1 MMIRKKQQNF
11 KGQIK
16 LCAIFFRVNLQ
27 TNMRIAAQGTFK
39 WHSEVPSS
47 LVVQTRCLQ
56 WIKTWNCELAG
67 RELVR
72 WHVSTC
78 LQSGTTATSCLNPPE
93 LRQSWT
99 QQPRALRTF
108 SRSPNQPSGSE
119 ACTSFK
125 RFTRNQCNYL
135 WQWWAVV
142 KFICTD
148 TWNGN
153 SVAGL

>member
-1 MMIRKKQQNF
+1 
-11 KGQIK
+11 
-16 LCAIFFRVNLQ
+16 
-27 TNMRIAAQGTFK
+27 MRIAAQGTFK

-99 QQPRALRTF
+99 SQVPQLYCTTKVEVGDPGQSWTQQPRALRTF

-125 RFTRNQCNYL
+125 RFTRDQCNYL

-153 SVAGL
+153 SAAGL